1 MASTYKLL
9 GSDDVA
15 STKTLLY
22 ESIPV
27 TGSLVSSSV
36 YLGSNIKTY
45 TGTHGMFQTVYD
57 YPVLSA
63 SANQLFSITL
73 GRSSDTTSTVQD
85 TKKKTIYNQM
95 SKVLLDLDASNNLS
109 YFDNDGAGAAGVD
122 LHNLYFL
129 NFSRLLV
136 KDEIKKGSFALDLY
150 IGAKGSETP
159 GLVTLADNSGSSNYF
174 ESATGEYG
182 LLYLSSTDGNVANSG
197 KGSVQGLIF
206 YQAGIVA
213 VSPYI
218 FAQSGSNSPT
228 AANGTF
234 NRNNLGVLSSAI
246 NFSGSTDKVGD
257 AFVSGSINDAC
268 DILRTR
274 VKNIQF
280 NNTTELN
287 STIYFCRLNNSE
299 FNYSSNPTYLDGS
312 EIRVKNGNAL
322 NAPVSYFTT
331 VGLYSPDNQLLAVA
345 KVSEPLRKS
354 PSEELILRVRLDY

>member
-1 MASTYKLL
+1 MATTYKLL
-9 GSDDVA
+9 GNDDVA

-45 TGTHGMFQTVYD
+45 TSTHGLFQTVYD
-57 YPVLSA
+57 YPVLSS

-73 GRSSDTTSTVQD
+73 GRSSDTTSTNQD
-85 TKKKTIYNQM
+85 SKKKLVYNQM
-95 SKVLLDLDASNNLS
+95 SKVLLNLDASNELVK
-109 YFDNDGAGAAGVD
+109 FDNDGAGAAGVD

-136 KDEIKKGSFALDLY
+136 KDEIKKGSFSIEL
-150 IGAKGSETP
+150 GAGARTAEFAGT
-159 GLVTLADNSGSSNYF
+159 VTLSDTSGSSNYF

-182 LLYLSSTDGNVANSG
+182 LLYLSSSYTGVAASG
-197 KGSVQGLIF
+197 KDSVQGLIF

-213 VSPYI
+213 LSPYI
-218 FAQSGSNSPT
+218 WAASGSAAPT
-228 AANGTF
+228 AANSTF
-234 NRNNLGVLSSAI
+234 NTNNLGALTSLI
-246 NFSGSTDKVGD
+246 NFSGSSKVGD
-257 AFVSGSINDAC
+257 AFVSGTVNDSC

-274 VKNIQF
+274 IKNIQF

-322 NAPVSYFTT
+322 NAPVTYFTT

-354 PSEELILRVRLDY
+354 PTEELILRVRLDY